1 MSSNQQDNYKEV
13 KKKLGRDLTE
23 FERGILKEKRTVE
36 TALQIIKFV
45 DKNGG
50 LNKEKGSE
58 YLKLLDIYPKP
69 GRKMLIDIQNG
80 QKAADII
87 KRNTE

>member
-1 MSSNQQDNYKEV
+1 MSV
-13 KKKLGRDLTE
+13 TE
-23 FERGILKEKRTVE
+23 PLIEREYVTVNSPIAFMPVKEKRTVE